1 MHRQV
6 LLCLSVS
13 DARVLV
19 RSYDDGDDDGDDND
33 DDNDDCDGVDE
44 NDAGGG
50 GAGAGGGGDDDDDD
64 DDDIE
69 VDVDVGDDPSCARLV
84 SHVCCLAAVAFH
96 AEPTFMIPKPVKP
109 EHKSPNPHIRCNK
122 YT

>member
-1 MHRQV
+1 M

-50 GAGAGGGGDDDDDD
+50 GAGAGGVGDDDDD

>member
-1 MHRQV
+1 M

-33 DDNDDCDGVDE
+33 DDNDDCFGVDE

-50 GAGAGGGGDDDDDD
+50 GAGAGAGGGGGDD

-69 VDVDVGDDPSCARLV
+69 VDVDVGDDPSCACLV

>member
-1 MHRQV
+1 M

-33 DDNDDCDGVDE
+33 DDNDDCFGVDE
-44 NDAGGG
+44 NDAGGAG
-50 GAGAGGGGDDDDDD
+50 AGAGAGAGGGDDD

-69 VDVDVGDDPSCARLV
+69 VDVDVDVGDDPSCACLV